1 MFAVL
6 LNRASGAAA
15 SNDAR
20 ERIEHLFHERGRE
33 AHVYE
38 VQTSDALT
46 RAARDALES
55 GHEAIVAAGG
65 DGTVNAV
72 ATLVAG
78 RPTPLG
84 VLPLG
89 TLNHFAKDLGIP
101 LALDRAVQTVVDGHV
116 ARVDAGRVSDRIFLN
131 NCSIGIY
138 PDIVER
144 REALRKLGRRKWIA
158 LLLATRE
165 VLQRGD
171 EILIRLASGPQ
182 MISAQTPFLFVGN
195 NEYLCEGIK
204 IGARTRLD
212 AGRLCAYFAP
222 PVHTRELPKLFVSA
236 VLGRARHG
244 HVLETVAAEEF
255 WVDTPR
261 SRTMKVACDGEILM
275 LTPPVHFCAWPG
287 ALAVMTPGP

>member
-1 MFAVL
+1 VFAVL
-6 LNRASGAAA
+6 LNPASGAVA
-15 SNDAR
+15 SNGGR
-20 ERIEHLFHERGRE
+20 ERIEELFREHGRSV
-33 AHVYE
+33 HIYE
-38 VQTSDALT
+38 VQTADALT
-46 RAARDALES
+46 RAGREALEG

-78 RPTPLG
+78 RPIPLG

-101 LALDRAVQTVVDGHV
+101 VALDKAVETIVQGHI

-158 LLLATRE
+158 FLLATRE

-171 EILIRLASGPQ
+171 EVLVRLASGPQ

-195 NEYLCEGIK
+195 NEYLSEGIK
-204 IGARTRLD
+204 IGARRRLD
-212 AGRLCAYFAP
+212 AGRLCA
-222 PVHTRELPKLFVSA
+222 
-236 VLGRARHG
+236 
-244 HVLETVAAEEF
+244 
-255 WVDTPR
+255 
-261 SRTMKVACDGEILM
+261 
-275 LTPPVHFCAWPG
+275 
-287 ALAVMTPGP
+287 